1 MKTRTK
7 IILATFLL
15 ITLIISG
22 LYVDA
27 TNFSSNR
34 VHITYK
40 TLTSS
45 EIPDS
50 FDDVSIALISDIQY
64 GTFMDKTR
72 LESFLKKLVNIQPDI
87 VLFSG
92 DLFDKD
98 AEVTEEYINE
108 LEMLLSSIQ
117 APLGKFAVIGD
128 NDKEYE
134 EIYKQIMFNSNFELI
149 DGNIIKLAN
158 RSTNYINLIG
168 LHAAS
173 GQNNMEE
180 LFTEILPESYTIA
193 LCHTPDIAQEL
204 PRNQVDILLTGH
216 SHSSQINFPLIGINE
231 SEATK
236 YRAGQHI
243 TDSTTIYVSHGLGT
257 SEKDIRLFSD
267 PEIIVFR
274 FQTK

>member
-34 VHITYK
+34 LRITYK

-50 FDDVSIALISDIQY
+50 FNDVSIALISDIQY

-72 LESFLKKLVNIQPDI
+72 LERFLKKLVNIQPDI

-117 APLGKFAVIGD
+117 APLGKFVVIGN
-128 NDKEYE
+128 NDKKYE
-134 EIYKQIMFNSNFELI
+134 EVYKQIMFNSNFELI

-168 LHAAS
+168 LHATS

-231 SEATK
+231 SETTK